1 MASILTKPELASC
14 GLKPSDGVRD
24 MILISEI
31 DETGIN
37 TNLKVRYQKD
47 LIYTF
52 TGSILVAVNPY
63 KTIKCYEQTHVSAYS
78 GQKISQVEPHVFAIA
93 EAAYQNLFSS
103 NINQSCIISGESGAG
118 KTETTKFILQYLCS
132 VTNHTSFWT
141 EQQILE
147 ANTVL
152 EAFGNAKTVRNDN
165 SSRFG
170 KFMQVCFS
178 GTQIKG
184 CIVQD
189 YLLEQSRITFQSGQE
204 RNYHVFYQLLAAAQ
218 ACPQLAETYML
229 ANAQS
234 YCYLNQSGCY
244 SLEGVNDSAM
254 FDNLRLA
261 MNVLGITEEM
271 AHGLFCVL
279 SAVLLLGNLQFQGPD
294 GDKEK
299 SEFAPEDQV
308 ILHKVCQLVGIELK
322 PFQDISLFRQIQVRG
337 TITSIPFKLQEA
349 IENRHAMAK
358 ALYSRTFAWL
368 VDAINKCTNPGAHE
382 KYFIGIL
389 DIFGFE
395 NFETNSF
402 EQLCI
407 NFTNEKLHRFFN
419 HYVFALEQETYRL
432 EEIEFS
438 HITFTDNSRCVE
450 LIEKPPKCVL
460 KMLDEECRFPQGT
473 DKSYLSKQHQE
484 LEEHE
489 YYIKGDRRN
498 WEIEFGIQH
507 YAGVVVYNIHGF
519 LDKNKDTQQ
528 DQLFELMHT
537 STNCFVKD
545 LTRFQDLLGVRL
557 EILQGR
563 QTISRTAR
571 SKPTVGDT
579 FKHQLNA
586 LVDVLDLTNPWYVR
600 CLKPNSG
607 KRPNDYQDKEVLLQ
621 LKYSGML
628 DIIRIKREGYPVH
641 VPIEIFLSKYAI
653 LSDNLVDN
661 SSDAV
666 KNILTSLG
674 LPKTEWQVGKTKIFM
689 RNSVFEPL
697 EERRQDLLKKKAV
710 LIQKVWR
717 GFICWR
723 DFQRRRQ
730 AVLILQD
737 SFRSFR
743 LRLEFLRKRRAAI
756 TLQSCYRGRLA
767 RLLAANMKIEKQKE
781 AERRRLEELERD
793 RREREQESADQ
804 MAIDE
809 ALKKMRKRQ
818 SWQKILRQSQLEL
831 ESLTHL
837 IESMWTHCQ
846 PEVTASKLDLDAM
859 FGFLKEERNEMKGV
873 NTSKEAALNKI
884 NEEFSTLDDLW
895 KEAEKEF
902 KANHEQEIEQALREV
917 DQSIAE
923 FDSSGSE
930 KSSRPNS
937 MLMPL
942 APPSNPPPAPP
953 VPPSNPPVAPSNPP
967 APPSNPLLSRMDSE
981 DIPPPPPPAPPL
993 PGEDSC
999 VQVATPL
1006 TPPPGVSQ
1014 ATAFIS
1020 SYISPPPPALRDK
1033 GTTPPLPPPRISSA
1047 TTGDLPPPPSSTHLD
1062 LSSLP
1067 TGDPLPPPP
1076 CEGEN
1081 PYAELKEVHKTIH
1094 DSLINR
1100 GFQAPA
1106 PTPPAVPPIPR
1117 SFPPSVPSTP
1127 RSSMALRMSAAPEV
1141 GPPRELGQLS
1151 PTTRQRLSF
1160 LMSHPSSEIL
1170 SPQSPGRELA
1180 EGIPEPD
1187 ALFDML
1193 EYAEKYF
1200 NDHEREFGG
1209 TIIKSIKKRTKQ
1221 SSFNEYLTREE
1232 MLRYCKT
1239 GLIPT
1244 SHIHLHDI
1252 ENIHQACN
1260 IFKELTR
1267 YIRDESKD
1275 DTAIST
1281 VQFVVK
1287 SGIERI
1293 ELRDEILVQLVRQTN
1308 ENPEA
1313 DVLKQAWILMSLCT
1327 AAFSPSKN
1335 LHKYLLSYI
1344 KRCCSDPVGGRY
1356 AMLCYKHLT
1365 VPRATNRKNPPSTI
1379 EIMSI
1384 QNLSPII
1391 CKVFFMDGKTKAVSV
1406 HSVDTTQDVLAKVAR
1421 RIGLQSVEGWA
1432 LYEVSKE
1439 LERFIRSY
1447 EYIAD
1452 ILAQWEGT
1460 DKLSAQP
1467 SKYETVSK
1475 KGPKM
1480 ALGGCDAKLMFRKR
1494 VYRHVH
1500 DIPNDPI
1507 EYHLLYAEAV
1517 QKVVKFDEYS
1527 VSDKVGLQLAGLQ
1540 AQVIWG
1546 EFELN
1551 KEFRYSEADQYLCKR
1566 ILASSGRNW
1575 SQEVAKAHMHYGGTK
1590 SELEAKVWYL
1600 TCVKQFSLYGCTL
1613 FPIMHKGMWSHTSE
1627 SLLAINM
1634 DGIKFVRSKDKS
1646 VIHDLKYCE
1655 IESICIDP
1663 NDNYMTLELYSMAQ
1677 SGIGQK
1683 TFVFETSH
1691 KEDIGHLIA
1700 SYSPTHA
1707 SWMKSENDSVKKMK
1721 LTDEDKL
1728 KLYEELVRCRK
1739 ALSESRLL
1747 QRPSHDVGSGFLRN
1761 TLRRLTKSKIEK
1773 LRSLSSADGSSNF
1786 SVDFWSYTKTG
1797 IKQSL
1802 TIILDP
1808 SMEESAVKMFS
1819 QLLVYAGI
1827 EESEETNELEKMNLL
1842 QGLMQKCLESDFICN
1857 EFYLQL
1863 VKQTTDHPDPN
1874 SSVNCRSWQ
1883 VMAVTSSTLA
1893 PANMRVQKYVQCH
1906 LKKCAMDTTSE
1917 EGKFA
1922 RFALKCLNR
1931 TIEKKRRKFAPSVK
1945 EIQCIIQR
1953 KPITQKIYFLNGEQ
1967 RILEFDSAGTC
1978 GEVIKN
1984 VKTKIGMRSDAE
1996 CFAIYEMMGN
2006 SERAMSSD
2014 ERLSDTVSK
2023 WERLSRSGAVRD
2035 LKLLFKKRLFI
2046 EPYVN
2051 TSDPVECD
2059 LLFNQL
2065 IEDVFEQRI
2074 PISHKEAVHLC
2085 ALKVQSEIE
2094 DMKTGDIDYTSVMRI
2109 LPRDM
2114 RCTVRPEEVATAH
2127 KTVLDMSPHQA
2138 VISFIHL
2145 LKSWPLFG
2153 TTIFEVSQTYTS
2165 TMPKVLLLGIHQKGI
2180 YLLDM
2185 GTFGVLSSF
2194 SYSDIVHSSPA
2205 IKSIMI
2211 VIGHVAKGIKFMFNT
2226 NQASQIAQLIKDY
2239 TDELQARYLLTP
2251 AEHAHRTSLPY
2262 GLEELERQN
2271 ALIQSIDTDRFD

>member
-1 MASILTKPELASC
+1 MNSILVKPELASQ
-14 GLKPSDGVRD
+14 GLRPTDGVRD
-24 MILISEI
+24 MILISDI
-31 DETGIN
+31 DENGIN
-37 TNLKVRYQKD
+37 TNLKVRYKKD

-63 KTIKCYEQTHVSAYS
+63 KEIKCYDQNDVGAYS

-93 EAAYQNLFSS
+93 EAAYQSLFSS
-103 NINQSCIISGESGAG
+103 SINQSCIISGESGAG

-189 YLLEQSRITFQSGQE
+189 YLLEQSRITFQSSQE
-204 RNYHVFYQLLAAAQ
+204 RNYHVFYQLLSAAQ

-229 ANAQS
+229 GPAQS

-244 SLEGVNDSAM
+244 SLDGVNDTAM

-261 MNVLGITEEM
+261 MNVLAINEDM
-271 AHGLFCVL
+271 SHGLFSVL

-299 SEFAPEDQV
+299 SEFSPQDKV
-308 ILHKVCQLVGIELK
+308 IVEKVCGLLGFDVQS
-322 PFQDISLFRQIQVRG
+322 FQDISLFRQIQVRG

-419 HYVFALEQETYRL
+419 HYVFALEQETYRE

-438 HITFTDNSRCVE
+438 HITFTDNTGCVE
-450 LIEKPPKCVL
+450 LIEKAPKCVL

-473 DKSYLSKQHQE
+473 DKSYLTKQHQE
-484 LEEHE
+484 LEDHE

-498 WEIEFGIQH
+498 WETEFGIQH
-507 YAGVVVYNIHGF
+507 YAGVVVYNVHGF

-528 DQLFELMHT
+528 DQLFELMHSAKNT
-537 STNCFVKD
+537 FVED

-607 KRPNDYQDKEVLLQ
+607 KRPNDYQEKEVLLQ
-621 LKYSGML
+621 LRYSGML
-628 DIIRIKREGYPVH
+628 DIIRIKREGFPVH
-641 VPIEIFLSKYAI
+641 VPIETFFSKYGI
-653 LSDNLVDN
+653 LLDKNVIGDN
-661 SSDAV
+661 SGTNV
-666 KNILTSLG
+666 KMILNALR
-674 LPKTEWQVGKTKIFM
+674 LPKTEWQVGKSKVFM

-697 EERRQDLLKKKAV
+697 EERRQNLLRIKAI
-710 LIQKVWR
+710 LIQKIWR
-717 GFICWR
+717 GFLCWR
-723 DFQRRRQ
+723 DYHRKRQ

-743 LRLEFLRKRRAAI
+743 LRLEFLRKKRAAV

-767 RLLAANMKIEKQKE
+767 RKRAQQMRIRKQQE
-781 AERRRLEELERD
+781 EERRRQEELERD
-793 RREREQESADQ
+793 RQDRERESADQ
-804 MAIDE
+804 TAIDE
-809 ALKKMRKRQ
+809 ALK
-818 SWQKILRQSQLEL
+818 QSQLEL

-846 PEVTASKLDLDAM
+846 PDVSASNLDLDAM
-859 FGFLKEERNEMKGV
+859 FDFLKEERNEIKTV
-873 NTSKEAALNKI
+873 NASKEAALNKI

-895 KEAEKEF
+895 KEAEKVRGNGTIILECLDKLLF
-902 KANHEQEIEQALREV
+902 CNICV
-917 DQSIAE
+917 DIH
-923 FDSSGSE
+923 
-930 KSSRPNS
+930 R
-937 MLMPL
+937 
-942 APPSNPPPAPP
+942 
-953 VPPSNPPVAPSNPP
+953 
-967 APPSNPLLSRMDSE
+967 
-981 DIPPPPPPAPPL
+981 
-993 PGEDSC
+993 
-999 VQVATPL
+999 
-1006 TPPPGVSQ
+1006 
-1014 ATAFIS
+1014 
-1020 SYISPPPPALRDK
+1020 
-1033 GTTPPLPPPRISSA
+1033 
-1047 TTGDLPPPPSSTHLD
+1047 
-1062 LSSLP
+1062 
-1067 TGDPLPPPP
+1067 
-1076 CEGEN
+1076 
-1081 PYAELKEVHKTIH
+1081 TIH
-1094 DSLINR
+1094 ESLVSK
-1100 GFQAPA
+1100 GFQTPA

-1117 SFPPSVPSTP
+1117 HFPPSVPSTP
-1127 RSSMALRMSAAPEV
+1127 RSSMALRISASPDL
-1141 GPPRELGQLS
+1141 GLPKQDRELGQLS
-1151 PTTRQRLSF
+1151 PTTRERLSF
-1160 LMSHPSSEIL
+1160 LMSHPSREIL
-1170 SPQSPGRELA
+1170 SPQSEASPARELL

-1187 ALFDML
+1187 ALYDIL
-1193 EYAEKYF
+1193 EYAEKFF
-1200 NDHEREFGG
+1200 NDHERDFGG
-1209 TIIKSIKKRTKQ
+1209 AILKSIKKRTKQ
-1221 SSFNEYLTREE
+1221 SSFSENLTKEE
-1232 MLRYCKT
+1232 MLRYCKA

-1244 SHIHLHDI
+1244 SHIHLHDT
-1252 ENIHQACN
+1252 ENIHQACT
-1260 IFKELTR
+1260 IFKDLTR
-1267 YIRDESKD
+1267 YIRDEAKD
-1275 DTAIST
+1275 DEAISII
-1281 VQFVVK
+1281 QRVVK
-1287 SGIERI
+1287 TGLDRI
-1293 ELRDEILVQLVRQTN
+1293 ELRDEILIQLLRQTN
-1308 ENPEA
+1308 ENPEPEA
-1313 DVLKQAWILMSLCT
+1313 LKQAWILMALST

-1335 LHKYLLSYI
+1335 LHKYLLSYV
-1344 KRCCSDPVGGRY
+1344 KRCCSDPVGGRF
-1356 AMLCYKHLT
+1356 AMMCYKQLT
-1365 VPRATNRKNPPSTI
+1365 VPRATTRKHPPSTI
-1379 EIMSI
+1379 EILSV
-1384 QNLSPII
+1384 QNLSPIV
-1391 CKVFFMDGKTKAVSV
+1391 CKVFFMDSKTKAVSLNP
-1406 HSVDTTQDVLAKVAR
+1406 VDTTQDVLVKVAR

-1432 LYEVSKE
+1432 LYEANKDT
-1439 LERFIRSY
+1439 ERFIRSY

-1452 ILAQWEGT
+1452 ILAQWEGA
-1460 DKLSAQP
+1460 DHLSVQP
-1467 SKYETVSK
+1467 TKYETVSK
-1475 KGPKM
+1475 KGPKL
-1480 ALGGCDAKLMFRKR
+1480 ALGGSDAKLVFRKR

-1507 EYHLLYAEAV
+1507 EYHLLYAESV
-1517 QKVVKFDEYS
+1517 QKVVKLDEYS

-1546 EFELN
+1546 QFETN

-1575 SQEVAKAHMHYGGTK
+1575 SQEVAKAHMHYGSDK

-1600 TCVKQFSLYGCTL
+1600 TCVKQFALYGCTL
-1613 FPIMHKGMWSHTSE
+1613 FPILHKGMWSHTSE
-1627 SLLAINM
+1627 SLLAVNM
-1634 DGIKFVRSKDKS
+1634 DGIKFVRAKDKS
-1646 VIHDLKYCE
+1646 VIHDFKYSD
-1655 IESICIDP
+1655 IESILIDA
-1663 NDNYMTLELYSMAQ
+1663 NDNYMTLELFSTAQ
-1677 SGIGQK
+1677 SGLAQK
-1683 TFVFETSH
+1683 TFVFETNH

-1700 SYSPTHA
+1700 SYSPAHA
-1707 SWMKSENDSVKKMK
+1707 SWMKADNDGMKKQMK
-1721 LTDEDKL
+1721 MTDEDKL

-1747 QRPSHDVGSGFLRN
+1747 QRPLQDMGSGFLRN
-1761 TLRRLTKSKIEK
+1761 TLRRLTKSKLDK
-1773 LRSLSSADGSSNF
+1773 LRSLSSSDGSTNF
-1786 SVDFWSYTKTG
+1786 SVDFWSYTKTAL
-1797 IKQSL
+1797 KQSL

-1808 SMEESAVKMFS
+1808 SLEEAALKMFS
-1819 QLLVYAGI
+1819 QLLIYAGI
-1827 EESEETNELEKMNLL
+1827 EEAEDSNELEKMGMV

-1857 EFYLQL
+1857 EFYMQL
-1863 VKQTTDHPDPN
+1863 VKQTTDHPETDSSYLLMTDPN
-1874 SSVNCRSWQ
+1874 STVNCRSWQ
-1883 VMAVTSSTLA
+1883 LMCVTASTLS
-1893 PANMRVQKYVQCH
+1893 PANMRVHKYVQCH
-1906 LKKCAMDTTSE
+1906 LKKCSMDTTTE
-1917 EGKFA
+1917 EGKYA

-1931 TIEKKRRKFAPSVK
+1931 TSEKKRRKFAPSVK
-1945 EIQCIIQR
+1945 EIQCIVQR
-1953 KPITQKIYFLNGEQ
+1953 KPVTQKVFFLNGEQ
-1967 RILEFDSAGTC
+1967 RIIEFDSAGTC
-1978 GEVIKN
+1978 GEVIKT

-1996 CFAIYEMMGN
+1996 CFAIYEMMGS
-2006 SERAMSSD
+2006 SERAMD
-2014 ERLSDTVSK
+2014 CCERLSDTVSK
-2023 WERLSRSGAVRD
+2023 WERLSRSGACNKTLVVCHMY
-2035 LKLLFKKRLFI
+2035 LTFFCLYLLQKRLFI

-2074 PISHKEAVHLC
+2074 PIDHKEAVHLC

-2094 DMKTGDIDYTSVMRI
+2094 DMKAGEIDYTSVMRI

-2114 RCTVRPEEVATAH
+2114 RCTVRPEEVATTH

-2138 VISFIHL
+2138 VISFINL
-2145 LKSWPLFG
+2145 LKNWPLFG
-2153 TTIFEVSQTYTS
+2153 STVFEVSQTYTS
-2165 TMPKVLLLGIHQKGI
+2165 TMPKSLLLGVHQKGI
-2180 YLLDM
+2180 YLLEI
-2185 GTFGVLSSF
+2185 GTFRVLSSY

-2211 VIGHVAKGIKFMFNT
+2211 VIGHMAKGIKFMFNT
-2226 NQASQIAQLIKDY
+2226 NQATQISQLIKDY
-2239 TDELQARYLLTP
+2239 MDELQARYMFTP
-2251 AEHAHRTSLPY
+2251 KENTNRMSMAFSIDD
-2262 GLEELERQN
+2262 LERQN
-2271 ALIQSIDTDRFD
+2271 AFIQSIDTDRYD